1 MKKITFFTLCLTL
14 FLVGNLYAQETVWVS
29 ATGAGLK
36 NGTSQANA
44 YAGFSTA
51 FVQINSAGDILRVVG
66 TVPASA
72 VSLNKNFAYTI
83 QGDTGGSTLTGANA
97 AVRMFTNNTASRD
110 SQNVT
115 FRNIKFTGATNSTG
129 AGGGVL
135 LSNQANTIN
144 FENCRFEGNSIAH
157 ASTGGGAIFI
167 QTSTV
172 NISDCLF
179 KENQALT
186 VNGGAIQVTSGTVT
200 INRSTF
206 YRNKTAS
213 TTATVGGGALYVL
226 GGTVTANYCTF
237 FQNTIGHI
245 APEYGTIR
253 TAGGVTT
260 VNNSLFYDN
269 KMNAT
274 WTAGNPVTTG
284 GALADWG
291 SAGSI
296 GSTLTKSLA
305 QIISANVTNT
315 NSNSTANLAS
325 SNLTYDDTS
334 GKVRY
339 QPAASG
345 DATPIG
351 FGDSSTDVGSWN
363 CGTRVT
369 PTFNAVAAICSGA
382 TLSAL
387 PTTSTNGIIG
397 TWSPALDNTTTTTY
411 TFTPNVGEC
420 ATSRVTMTITVTPST
435 TTGSVTVS
443 QNTPYTWAKN
453 SVTYTETTNISIIE
467 DCNTATLN
475 FTLLASTP
483 PTISALTS
491 NGTIAI
497 TEGCGGSTL
506 IITGADFSGATEV
519 LVNGFT
525 AIYTVNS
532 STQITATLPAG
543 PIGPGVVTVTT
554 PAGSGSSAGNFAV
567 NANATPTF
575 DSVAAICAG
584 GTLSALPTTSDNGI
598 TGTWSPAL
606 NNTATTEYTF
616 TPTAGLCA
624 TTATMTIT
632 VNACPADTFTWT
644 GTSSNDWATAA
655 NWTKTAGTS
664 PDGYPGQ
671 TPGRLIDN
679 VVISNG
685 GTPVVASGT
694 YQIYSLAINN
704 ATGADSGSILTINSG
719 ATLTVNNT
727 AVVAITLKGGSIVN
741 NGTLNATSTNVGAS
755 FGIACLVPSV
765 APSTATEYGYSG
777 SGTLNITTT
786 LGNASSGGIQ
796 FNGTSANT
804 TYKMLFNGT
813 TAFNLNNTALAVYA
827 LRVVD
832 GAKNP
837 VIIGGA
843 GFTLGTV
850 GAPVNYGLLIMG
862 NNGNNVTVN
871 TGTTLTLNSAAT
883 NTALGINIAQTA
895 AASADVTFTN
905 KGTVAILGASSTAG
919 INLSVDNSTNTL
931 PAINKINFENQ
942 GTVNVDVAIGS
953 SSNNASLRVQGA
965 GTTAG
970 LVTITNTATGVLN
983 LKNSQPFTAVTGCPI
998 RIFGGASTPA
1008 VTITNAG
1015 ALSFTGQNINFG
1027 GSATKSAINNTGII
1041 NSSSEFQSF
1050 TITNETAGTINF
1062 NYNTPATSRSV
1073 TFAVAADVAATAG
1086 ATYTDVAGNVYTV
1099 VLTKVNGT
1107 GTSLI
1112 GSFPL
1117 TGVPTPVP
1125 NKLTKTSGTG
1135 DTEISYNTS
1144 ITTFEASPL
1153 SASDSAF
1160 INNGTVNTGTATN
1173 LNTFAAVTTSAT
1185 SVIAPGGTGVG
1196 NTVIANA
1203 STVVLRGT
1211 LKLDI
1216 PSIVS
1221 STAFDQITNSAT
1233 GGGFNITNATLDLT
1247 GIFTPLGNRTINI
1260 VNTNATG
1267 TLTGNFASIIGL
1279 ESNPRWSVNYIT
1291 GTNGKVQLIYVAQ
1304 PTVTSLTSDGT
1315 IAITEGCVGS
1325 TLVIKGADL
1334 TGATAVTVNGVAVA
1348 SFVVTNSTTI
1358 TAILPA
1364 GTIAAG
1370 KVVVTTPGG
1379 TGTSAGNFAVTGTT
1393 PTFTQVA
1400 DICAGASLS
1409 ALPTTST
1416 NTTGIT
1422 GTWSPALNNAATTIY
1437 TFTPTAG
1444 QCATTA
1450 TMTITVNS
1458 NVTPTFTQVADICAG
1473 ASLSALPT
1481 SSNNSITGTW
1491 SPALNNAATTIYTF
1505 TPTAG
1510 QCATTTTMTITVFPY
1525 TTWNGTAWSYGA
1537 PTDSI
1542 EAVIAGNYSTTTHGA
1557 IAAKKLTVNSG
1568 VLTVNSGNLT
1578 VVNELINNAGPT
1590 AVVLEN
1596 NANLI
1601 QGGTTNTNTGNVI
1614 VKRNSNPLYILDY
1627 TMWSSPVSGSQ
1638 TLAQFSPMTSIDPY
1652 IRFYTYDPANN
1663 WYKFAVPS
1671 STFTTGTGYLI
1682 RMPKEGDATYID
1694 GTAPLT
1700 HNGQFT
1706 GIPNNGTLTLSGL
1719 ASDKFHSVG
1728 NPYPSTISA
1737 DAFISG
1743 NSTGGMLYFWRKR
1756 NAQAG
1761 SAYATYNL
1769 VGGTASGNASTE
1781 VPNGTIQVGQGF
1793 IVKTAAEATTL
1804 AFTNAMRAGTVS
1816 TQIFKTKQVQKDRV
1830 WVNLTRPATKTGTI
1844 DIPEAF
1850 SQALIGYMDGATLGV
1865 DEGIDGKYIND
1876 SKVALTSNINDEE
1889 YTIQGRPK
1897 FDPADIVALNFK
1909 TDADSEYT
1917 IALDHFDGVF
1927 AAGQDVYLVDS
1938 KTGTETDLKAGAYT
1952 FNATSGIDNTR
1963 FSLKYQKTLKV
1974 DAPAFNENSVSVYK
1988 NNGALYVNSGF
1999 VAMSN
2004 IKVFDIQG
2012 RLVAEQKNLKS
2023 TTAVFNNLRA
2033 KNQVLIVKIT
2043 GENNNVV
2050 SKKIVN

>member
-727 AVVAITLKGGSIVN
+727 SATAGSVAITLKGGSIVN
-741 NGTLNATSTNVGAS
+741 NGTLNANSTNTGAS

-765 APSTATEYGYSG
+765 APSTAKEYGYSG
-777 SGTLNITTT
+777 SGALNITTT

-796 FNGTSANT
+796 FNGTSLNT

-813 TAFNLNNTALAVYA
+813 TTFNLNNTALAIYA

-832 GAKNP
+832 GATNP
-837 VIIGGA
+837 IIIGGA

-850 GAPVNYGLLIMG
+850 GAPVNNGLLIMG
-862 NNGNNVTVN
+862 NNGNNVTVD

-883 NTALGINIAQTA
+883 NTAMGINILQTN
-895 AASADVTFTN
+895 AASADVNFTN
-905 KGTVAILGASSTAG
+905 KGTVAILGASSSSG
-919 INLSVDNSTNTL
+919 INLSVNNSTNIL

-942 GTVNVDVAIGS
+942 GTVNVDLAIGS
-953 SSNNASLRVQGA
+953 SSNNAALRVPAA
-965 GTTAG
+965 GTTEG
-970 LVTITNTATGVLN
+970 LVTITNTGTGVLN
-983 LKNSQPFTAVTGCPI
+983 LKNSQPFTSVTGCPI
-998 RIFGGASTPA
+998 RIFAAVGTPA
-1008 VTITNAG
+1008 VTINNAG
-1015 ALSFTGQNINFG
+1015 ALSFTGQSVNFG
-1027 GSATKSAINNTGII
+1027 GIATRSAINNTGTIV
-1041 NSSSEFQSF
+1041 SSSEFQSF
-1050 TITNETAGTINF
+1050 TVTNGTAGTITF
-1062 NYNTPATSRSV
+1062 NYNTPATTRSV
-1073 TFAVAADVAATAG
+1073 QFTVALTAAATAG

-1203 STVVLRGT
+1203 STVALNGT

-1216 PSIVS
+1216 QSIAS
-1221 STAFDQITNSAT
+1221 STSYDKITNNAS

-1247 GIFTPLGNRTINI
+1247 GIFTPVGDRTISI
-1260 VNTNATG
+1260 LTTNATG
-1267 TLTGNFASIIGL
+1267 TLTGNFASVIGL
-1279 ESNPRWSVNYIT
+1279 ESNPRWQIKYTT
-1291 GTNGKVQLIYVAQ
+1291 GTAGKVELVYTGPTTWTGTTSTDWTVATNWSNVVPTSNHDVTIAAASKQ
-1304 PTVTSLTSDGT
+1304 PVIASNVSVKSLTLNASTSLTVSSGFNLT
-1315 IAITEGCVGS
+1315 I
-1325 TLVIKGADL
+1325 
-1334 TGATAVTVNGVAVA
+1334 TGAIA
-1348 SFVVTNSTTI
+1348 NS
-1358 TAILPA
+1358 
-1364 GTIAAG
+1364 G
-1370 KVVVTTPGG
+1370 
-1379 TGTSAGNFAVTGTT
+1379 
-1393 PTFTQVA
+1393 
-1400 DICAGASLS
+1400 
-1409 ALPTTST
+1409 
-1416 NTTGIT
+1416 
-1422 GTWSPALNNAATTIY
+1422 
-1437 TFTPTAG
+1437 
-1444 QCATTA
+1444 
-1450 TMTITVNS
+1450 TMTI
-1458 NVTPTFTQVADICAG
+1458 
-1473 ASLSALPT
+1473 
-1481 SSNNSITGTW
+1481 
-1491 SPALNNAATTIYTF
+1491 
-1505 TPTAG
+1505 
-1510 QCATTTTMTITVFPY
+1510 
-1525 TTWNGTAWSYGA
+1525 
-1537 PTDSI
+1537 
-1542 EAVIAGNYSTTTHGA
+1542 
-1557 IAAKKLTVNSG
+1557 
-1568 VLTVNSGNLT
+1568 
-1578 VVNELINNAGPT
+1578 
-1590 AVVLEN
+1590 EN

-1627 TMWSSPVSGSQ
+1627 TMWSSPVSGTQ

-1719 ASDKFHSVG
+1719 AADKFHSVG